1 MKYYYANVNK
11 KRMQVALFLLILLV
25 IAIFFIIKLEKK
37 ISVLEGYKK
46 LYDDVLIELKAGS
59 SLLPSLVRWHDNVK
73 QFEDENIVNALV
85 QKRRPAYKAAE
96 ETKKAKAQAREA
108 KKELELARNRVQLYE
123 SLAPWLIDYTDI
135 SLEDMLLSL
144 HEENIKDQY
153 YEEDIDPTAKYI
165 SRSEWQQLSPSERNQ
180 LALDRYKDPK
190 RKKSLWEV
198 GIEYE
203 RFIGYT
209 FEQKGYSVQY
219 HGALNGKEDLGID
232 LICENDT
239 HILIVQC
246 KRLSRNKEIP
256 VRENVI
262 AQTFGT
268 AQHYK
273 MKKKS
278 KKDVIP
284 VIFTTYELSNEAI
297 NFAKYL
303 GVQVMNDV
311 QIKDYPMIKCNIS
324 NTNREKIYHLPMDQQ
339 YDKVIIG
346 DVEGEFYAWTIKEAE
361 SKGFRRAY
369 KWTGN

>member
-1 MKYYYANVNK
+1 M
-11 KRMQVALFLLILLV
+11 LFFVSILLV
-25 IAIFFIIKLEKK
+25 ITIVFIVKLEKK
-37 ISVLEGYKK
+37 ITILEGYKK
-46 LYDDVLIELKAGS
+46 LYNDALEELKAGS
-59 SLLPSLVRWHDNVK
+59 TLLPSLIRWHDNLK
-73 QFEDENIVNALV
+73 HFEDDSIVTALV
-85 QKRRPAYKAAE
+85 QKRRPAYKAALE
-96 ETKKAKAQAREA
+96 IKNAKAEAREA

-144 HEENIKDQY
+144 HEEKMREQHEFD
-153 YEEDIDPTAKYI
+153 EEIDPVSKYI
-165 SRSEWQQLSPSERNQ
+165 SRSEWQQLTPSDRNQ
-180 LALDRYKDPK
+180 LALERYKDPK

-209 FEQKGYSVQY
+209 FEQKGYTVQY

-232 LICENDT
+232 LICENDR

-246 KRLSRNKEIP
+246 KRLSRDKAIP

-262 AQTFGT
+262 AQTYGT

-273 MKKKS
+273 MKKKC
-278 KKDVIP
+278 KKEVAP
-284 VIFTTYELSNEAI
+284 VIITTYELSNEAM

-311 QIKDYPMIKCNIS
+311 QIQEYPRIKCNIS
-324 NTNREKIYHLPMDQQ
+324 NNNKEKIYHLPMDQQ

-346 DVEGEFYAWTIKEAE
+346 DVDGEFYAWNVKEAE
-361 SKGFRRAY
+361 NNGFRRAY
-369 KWTGN
+369 KWKGTK